1 MVKIGIVGGSG
12 FVAGELIRLL
22 IHHPHVEIDF
32 IFSHSHAGQKVNL
45 VHQDLFYSDL
55 VFTDKVN
62 LQADLVFLSLGH
74 GHSRRFLEEHH
85 FSENTKII
93 DLSADFR
100 LENNAL
106 FQNRKFV
113 YGLAELNK
121 SGIIAAQ
128 NVANPGCFATAI
140 ELAVLP
146 LLQLNTTLNE
156 LHIQAITG
164 STGAGQ
170 NLTTTNAHAWR
181 NNNISV
187 YKAFTHQHLAEIR
200 EQFYTLYKNN
210 SLELNFIPYRGDFAR
225 GIFATIYTTLDIE
238 KQALLKIYRDFYS
251 TAKFTHLTEQ
261 ELNLKQVVNTNHC
274 LIQVQKIE
282 NKVLIH
288 SAIDNLLKG
297 AAGQAVQNM
306 NLMLGMD
313 ETLGLN
319 LKANNF

>member
-22 IHHPHVEIDF
+22 IHHPQVEIDF

-62 LQADLVFLSLGH
+62 LQAELVFLSLGH

-121 SGIIAAQ
+121 SEIIAAQ

-140 ELAVLP
+140 E
-146 LLQLNTTLNE
+146 
-156 LHIQAITG
+156 
-164 STGAGQ
+164 
-170 NLTTTNAHAWR
+170 
-181 NNNISV
+181 
-187 YKAFTHQHLAEIR
+187 
-200 EQFYTLYKNN
+200 
-210 SLELNFIPYRGDFAR
+210 
-225 GIFATIYTTLDIE
+225 
-238 KQALLKIYRDFYS
+238 
-251 TAKFTHLTEQ
+251 
-261 ELNLKQVVNTNHC
+261 
-274 LIQVQKIE
+274 
-282 NKVLIH
+282 
-288 SAIDNLLKG
+288 
-297 AAGQAVQNM
+297 
-306 NLMLGMD
+306 
-313 ETLGLN
+313 
-319 LKANNF
+319 